1 MALPSSTEPV
11 TVIDRAKHCNS
22 NSRPPGLLSLLSPQ
36 MKRPGQLLARLG
48 EVLLGERDPVRHR
61 GGVAGPA
68 LVDGVGLDA
77 ALLGA
82 QTCHFYS
89 LRHFID
95 LEGERREV
103 RGQSDV
109 TF

>member
-1 MALPSSTEPV
+1 
-11 TVIDRAKHCNS
+11 
-22 NSRPPGLLSLLSPQ
+22 
-36 MKRPGQLLARLG
+36 MKGPGQLLARLG

-82 QTCHFYS
+82 EARHFYS

-95 LEGERREV
+95 LIETKR
-103 RGQSDV
+103 DV
-109 TF
+109 SNFHSF